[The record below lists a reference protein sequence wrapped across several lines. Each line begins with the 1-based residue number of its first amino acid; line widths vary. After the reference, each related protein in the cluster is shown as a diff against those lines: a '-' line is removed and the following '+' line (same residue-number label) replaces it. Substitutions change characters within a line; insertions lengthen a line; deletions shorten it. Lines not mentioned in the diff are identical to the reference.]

1 MPANLGKVL
10 RYPED
15 LIDHTTD
22 YFQIEVLKNQKNKS
36 GGMKAI
42 LEENTTKEIPAEVN
56 DKGEITKA
64 AVKSTTRQDF
74 AAGNDINLFGGSG
87 GKHGYQISDKH
98 RNAPAEK
105 VIILP
110 IPGSIKDNNGVS
122 WGESKL
128 NDLAAWGMTKM
139 GEAMNTNTLEE
150 FGQSFVN
157 TAKQGAE
164 MLKSQGS
171 SVAQYTKMVAAV
183 SAANALGANVS
194 VQGLLSRATG
204 QVINQNVE
212 MLFNGV
218 QVRSFSFGFD
228 LIPRSIDEATV
239 VKQIIRTLKIK
250 SAAKMKKDNMGF
262 LNAPNLFRLSYMK
275 GGQLHPFLNSFK
287 TCALKNVA
295 VTYTGSG
302 TYATYE
308 DGTPVHMKLD
318 LQFTELNPIY
328 AEDHDTVGGVG
339 Y

>member
-22 YFQIEVLKNQKNKS
+22 YFQIEVLKNLKNQT
-36 GGMKAI
+36 GGMGSL
-42 LEENTTKEIPAEVN
+42 LEEKTTAAVPATTKEDGTVVPE
-56 DKGEITKA
+56 KKA
-64 AVKSTTRQDF
+64 NTTQNF
-74 AAGNDINLFGGSG
+74 KGNDINLFGGNS
-87 GKHGYQISDKH
+87 GKHGNQIRDQH
-98 RNAPAEK
+98 RNVPAEK

-110 IPGSIKDNNGVS
+110 IPGSIKDSNGVS

-128 NDLAAWGMTKM
+128 NDIAAWGLTKM
-139 GEAMNTNTLEE
+139 GEVMNTNTVKEAGE
-150 FGQSFVN
+150 KFVD
-157 TAKQGAE
+157 TAKEGGAL
-164 MLKSQGS
+164 LKSQGTNI
-171 SVAQYTKMVAAV
+171 AQYGKMVAAV

-218 QVRSFSFGFD
+218 QVRSFNFGFD
-228 LIPRSIDEATV
+228 LVPRSIDEASV
-239 VKQIIRTLKIK
+239 IKQIIRILKIK
-250 SAAKMKKDNMGF
+250 SAAK
-262 LNAPNLFRLSYMK
+262 MK

-318 LQFTELNPIY
+318 LAFTELNPIY

>member
-22 YFQIEVLKNQKNKS
+22 YFQIEVLKNLKNQT
-36 GGMKAI
+36 GGMGSL
-42 LEENTTKEIPAEVN
+42 LEENTTKEIPAVVDEEG
-56 DKGEITKA
+56 KEIKA
-64 AVKSTTRQDF
+64 AVKSNTTQNF
-74 AAGNDINLFGGSG
+74 KGNDINLFGGNS
-87 GKHGYQISDKH
+87 GKHGNQISDQH

-110 IPGSIKDNNGVS
+110 IPGSIKDSNGVS

-128 NDLAAWGMTKM
+128 NDIAAWGLTKM
-139 GEAMNTNTLEE
+139 GEVMNTNTVKEAGE
-150 FGQSFVN
+150 KFVD
-157 TAKQGAE
+157 TAKEGGAL
-164 MLKSQGS
+164 LKSQGTNI
-171 SVAQYTKMVAAV
+171 AQYGKMVAAV

-218 QVRSFSFGFD
+218 QVRSFNFGFD
-228 LIPRSIDEATV
+228 LVPRSIDEASV
-239 VKQIIRTLKIK
+239 IKQIIRILKIK
-250 SAAKMKKDNMGF
+250 SAAKMKKENMGF

-318 LQFTELNPIY
+318 LAFTELNPIY

>member
-1 MPANLGKVL
+1 VPANLGKVL

-22 YFQIEVLKNQKNKS
+22 YFQIEVLKNQKNQT
-36 GGMKAI
+36 GGMGSL
-42 LEENTTKEIPAEVN
+42 LEENTTAAIPAVLDEEGKEI
-56 DKGEITKA
+56 KA
-64 AVKSTTRQDF
+64 AVKANTTQNF
-74 AAGNDINLFGGSG
+74 KGNDINLFGGSG
-87 GKHGYQISDKH
+87 GKHGYQISDQH

-110 IPGSIKDNNGVS
+110 IPQNIKDNNGVS

-139 GEAMNTNTLEE
+139 GEAMNTDSLKE
-150 FGQSFVN
+150 FGQSGVD
-157 TAKQGAE
+157 AVKEGGAL
-164 MLKSQGS
+164 LKSQGT
-171 SVAQYTKMVAAV
+171 SVAQYGKMVAAV

>member
-22 YFQIEVLKNQKNKS
+22 YFQIEVLKNQKNQT
-36 GGMKAI
+36 GGMGSL
-42 LEENTTKEIPAEVN
+42 LETKPVEAIPAEVDAEGN
-56 DKGEITKA
+56 ETKA
-64 AVKSTTRQDF
+64 AVKATTRQAF
-74 AAGNDINLFGGSG
+74 KGNDIKLFGGSYG
-87 GKHGYQISDKH
+87 GKHGNAISDQH

-110 IPGSIKDNNGVS
+110 IPGSIKDSNGVS

-128 NDLAAWGMTKM
+128 NDIAAWGLTKM
-139 GEAMNTNTLEE
+139 GEVMNTNTIKEAGEKTVDTVKEAGSL
-150 FGQSFVN
+150 
-157 TAKQGAE
+157 
-164 MLKSQGS
+164 LKSQGTNI
-171 SVAQYTKMVAAV
+171 AQYGKMVAAV

-218 QVRSFSFGFD
+218 QVRSFNFGFD
-228 LIPRSIDEATV
+228 LVPRSIDEASV
-239 VKQIIRTLKIK
+239 IKQIIRILKIK
-250 SAAKMKKDNMGF
+250 SAAKMKKENMGF

-318 LQFTELNPIY
+318 LAFTELNPIY